1 MNKKNY
7 FLNLTIILAVI
18 VGLFLYLGGSL
29 SWIIDWA
36 SLLFILV
43 LTFPSLLMKYGLKD
57 FGRFHKLAFSR
68 DETDGVIVKKGI
80 NFFSSARYNLMAT
93 GIVGATASLIIMMG
107 NLQDTS
113 HIGPALATCLITV
126 FYAFLLQL
134 IWVNP
139 LLSALKDKTISLER

>member
-7 FLNLTIILAVI
+7 FLNLAILLAVI
-18 VGLFLYLGGSL
+18 AGLFLYLGGSL
-29 SWIIDWA
+29 SWILDWA

-43 LTFPSLLMKYGLKD
+43 LAFPSLLMKYGLKD
-57 FGRFHKLAFSR
+57 LGRFHKLALSR
-68 DETDGVIVKKGI
+68 EEADRDMVKRGI
-80 NFFSSARYNLMAT
+80 TFFSAARNNLVAA

-107 NLQDTS
+107 NLEDRT
-113 HIGPALATCLITV
+113 HIGPAMASCLITV

-139 LLSALKDKTISLER
+139 LMSALKDKVISLES